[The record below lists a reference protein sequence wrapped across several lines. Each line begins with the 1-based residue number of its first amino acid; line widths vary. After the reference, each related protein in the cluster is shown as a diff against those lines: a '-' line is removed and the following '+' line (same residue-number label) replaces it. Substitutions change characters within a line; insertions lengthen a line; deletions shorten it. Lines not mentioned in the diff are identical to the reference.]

1 MMAASEDIFTM
12 RKALWHCELYSFG
25 AKDAGEEGGLSVPLL
40 VTVAPEN
47 QKQCKAH
54 GFAPGV
60 SPLGYWRIKSKVCR
74 EGSQKRKT
82 MVYKQSC
89 H

>member
-1 MMAASEDIFTM
+1 MAASEDIFTM
-12 RKALWHCELYSFG
+12 RKASWHCEPYRFG

-40 VTVAPEN
+40 VAVAPEN

-74 EGSQKRKT
+74 AGSQKRKT
-82 MVYKQSC
+82 MVDKQSC

>member
-1 MMAASEDIFTM
+1 MSVRNRDNIFTM
-12 RKALWHCELYSFG
+12 RKALWHCEPYSFG
-25 AKDAGEEGGLSVPLL
+25 AKDAEEGGLGVPLL
-40 VTVAPEN
+40 VTVESEN

-60 SPLGYWRIKSKVCR
+60 SSLGYWRIKSKVCR
-74 EGSQKRKT
+74 AGSQKRET